1 MPNRYPEF
9 AERLTAAME
18 KGGITVNMIKNALGI
33 SYEMARRYTLGQ
45 ALPREQRLIE
55 LAKLCHLSP
64 SYLSYGEGD
73 GGAGTGSTFA
83 TDARYP
89 LPAAP
94 SRQLRVEQT
103 VATPHHITAHHPD
116 DPIGEDFVYVRET
129 KVRFSAGNGHNISYE
144 LVEDSE
150 PAQYRRAW
158 FQKNHI
164 NPNQVQRFRVTGN
177 SMEPLLFENDTI
189 LVNLSETNI
198 IDGKL
203 YAIRYGDDLRV
214 KYISKRIDGTLV
226 LKSVNPDYAPE
237 EVSRET
243 VEEHISIIGRVR
255 DRSGTGGL

>member
-1 MPNRYPEF
+1 MVEDTNPNTSQSGMPNRYPEF

-18 KGGITVNMIKNALGI
+18 KVGITVNMIKNALGI

-73 GGAGTGSTFA
+73 GS
-83 TDARYP
+83 
-89 LPAAP
+89 
-94 SRQLRVEQT
+94 
-103 VATPHHITAHHPD
+103 HHGEHAEPTRAVTAHHPE